1 VTVGQ
6 TPSQTVGPY
15 FALGLFTQK
24 ADELVTAGSSGAIR
38 VSGRVLDG
46 AAEPVPD
53 AIVEVWQADEAG
65 RYRTDFGWGR
75 SGCDA
80 DGRFS
85 FITVKPG
92 RVANGSGEWQA
103 PHLMVM
109 VFARGLLKPVLT
121 RIYFPDEEEANARDP
136 VLSAVEDGSSLVARP
151 IGDGLEFDV
160 RLQGEGETVFFA
172 V

>member
-15 FALGLFTQK
+15 FALGLFAQK
-24 ADELVTAGSSGAIR
+24 ADELVTVGSSGSIR
-38 VSGRVLDG
+38 VTGRVLDG

-92 RVANGSGEWQA
+92 RVANGSVEWQA

-121 RIYFPDEEEANARDP
+121 RMYFPDEEEANAQDP
-136 VLSAVEDGSSLVARP
+136 VLSAVDDGSSLVARP
-151 IGDGLEFDV
+151 TGDGLVFDV

>member
-1 VTVGQ
+1 MAARE
-6 TPSQTVGPY
+6 TPSQTVGPF
-15 FALGLFTQK
+15 FALGLFARQ
-24 ADELVTAGSSGAIR
+24 ANELVAPGTPDAVR
-38 VSGRVLDG
+38 MSGRILDG
-46 AAEPVPD
+46 AGEPVPD
-53 AIVEVWQADEAG
+53 AMVEVWQADADG

-75 SGCDA
+75 SSCDA

-85 FITVKPG
+85 FLTVKPG
-92 RVANGSGEWQA
+92 RVPDGSGAWQA

-121 RIYFPDEEEANARDP
+121 RMYFPDEDEANADDH
-136 VLSAVEDGSSLVARP
+136 VLSAVEDGSSLIARP
-151 IGDGLEFDV
+151 TDDGLEFGV

>member
-1 VTVGQ
+1 MTVGQ

-15 FALGLFTQK
+15 FALGLFAQT
-24 ADELVTAGSSGAIR
+24 AHELVTAGSSGAIR

-121 RIYFPDEEEANARDP
+121 RMYFPDEEEANAQDP
-136 VLSAVEDGSSLVARP
+136 VLSAVDDGSSLVARP
-151 IGDGLEFDV
+151 TGDGLAFDV

>member
-1 VTVGQ
+1 MAARE
-6 TPSQTVGPY
+6 TPSQTVGPF
-15 FALGLFTQK
+15 FALGLFAHQ
-24 ADELVTAGSSGAIR
+24 ANELAAPGTPGAVR
-38 VSGRVLDG
+38 VSGRILDG
-46 AAEPVPD
+46 AGEPVPD
-53 AIVEVWQADEAG
+53 AMVEVWQADADG
-65 RYRTDFGWGR
+65 RYRSDFGWGR

-80 DGRFS
+80 EGRFS
-85 FITVKPG
+85 FLTVKPG
-92 RVANGSGEWQA
+92 RLADGSGAWQA

-121 RIYFPDEEEANARDP
+121 RMYFPGEEDANAEDH

-151 IGDGLEFDV
+151 TDDGVEFDV

>member
-1 VTVGQ
+1 MTVGQ

-15 FALGLFTQK
+15 FALGLFAQK

-46 AAEPVPD
+46 SAEPVPD

-65 RYRTDFGWGR
+65 HYRTDFGWGR

-80 DGRFS
+80 NGRFS
-85 FITVKPG
+85 FTTVKPG

-121 RIYFPDEEEANARDP
+121 RMYFPDEEEANAQDH

-151 IGDGLEFDV
+151 AGDGVAFDV

-172 V
+172 I